1 MTELE
6 ETYSYTKSEEQR
18 LSEKYGSAPETNRNS
33 SSLNFSQLIDPA
45 IKSYTTSF
53 EFDKNPVFKPSEVSE
68 GDYIETSEEL
78 ETYLRSCY
86 REYTEVV
93 VYNTK
98 TDYRQKFERQDLI
111 NWYIANF
118 DSIEVPFHFLI
129 LQDGRIQICQDIN
142 SATNHTTIYNH
153 LARSISIA
161 FVGGFKN
168 GYQDINTCSPAQWKT
183 FRKFMR
189 TFYTILPGGQVW
201 GHSDIND
208 KAFDP
213 GFNVVSYVEKAF
225 GSRNTLTVDQARRL
239 GAVTTEELIDLSRA
253 RGFR

>member
-1 MTELE
+1 
-6 ETYSYTKSEEQR
+6 
-18 LSEKYGSAPETNRNS
+18 
-33 SSLNFSQLIDPA
+33 
-45 IKSYTTSF
+45 
-53 EFDKNPVFKPSEVSE
+53 
-68 GDYIETSEEL
+68 
-78 ETYLRSCY
+78 LRSCY

-111 NWYIANF
+111 NWYRENF
-118 DSIEVPFHFLI
+118 DASEVPFHFLI
-129 LQDGRIQICQDIN
+129 LQDGRIQVCQNIN
-142 SATNHTTIYNH
+142 TVTNHTTATNH
-153 LARSISIA
+153 LDRSISIA

-168 GYQDINTCSPAQWKT
+168 GYQDIDTCSPAQWKT
-183 FRKFMR
+183 FSKFLKM
-189 TFYTILPGGQVW
+189 FYTILPGGQVW

-239 GAVTTEELIDLSRA
+239 GAVSVERLIDLSRA

>member
-1 MTELE
+1 MVEIEDIETESTVE
-6 ETYSYTKSEEQR
+6 ENLIPSPTSVF
-18 LSEKYGSAPETNRNS
+18 LNRGLDS
-33 SSLNFSQLIDPA
+33 LIDPST
-45 IKSYTTSF
+45 KSYTTSF
-53 EFDKNPVFKPSEVSE
+53 EFDKNPVFKPTEVSE

-111 NWYIANF
+111 NWYTANF
-118 DSIEVPFHFLI
+118 DTTEVPFHFLI
-129 LQDGRIQICQDIN
+129 LQDGRIQVCQNIN
-142 SATNHTTIYNH
+142 TVTNHTTATNH
-153 LARSISIA
+153 LDRSISVA

-168 GYQDINTCSPAQWKT
+168 GYQDIDTCSPAQWKT
-183 FRKFMR
+183 FRKFLKM
-189 TFYTILPGGQVW
+189 FYTILPGGQVW

-208 KAFDP
+208 RAFDP

-239 GAVTTEELIDLSRA
+239 GAVSVERLIDLSRA